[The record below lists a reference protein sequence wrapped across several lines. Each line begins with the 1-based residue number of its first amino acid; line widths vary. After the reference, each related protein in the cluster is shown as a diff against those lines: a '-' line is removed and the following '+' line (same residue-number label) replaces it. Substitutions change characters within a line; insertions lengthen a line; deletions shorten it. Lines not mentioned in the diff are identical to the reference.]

1 MLNLTRLNW
10 QALYRS
16 RPATWNYAM
25 LNQATLDELQALS
38 QLLGIAYS
46 GTKEQRITRLLQSA
60 SVRVELSTWPDTA
73 GDHELTQALI
83 NELTKRYTGKR
94 LKELAQMAGTIHYGN
109 KRMMING
116 LLRWRAQTRQNGQQW
131 NKQYKATIK
140 AQSHTQS
147 VMEVLS

>member
-10 QALYRS
+10 QTLYRS
-16 RPATWNYAM
+16 KPATWNYDM
-25 LNQATLDELQALS
+25 LNQATLDELQGLS

-73 GDHELTQALI
+73 GDHALTQALI
-83 NELTKRYTGKR
+83 NELSSRYKCKR
-94 LKELAQMAGTIHYGN
+94 LKELATLAGTIHYGN
-109 KRMMING
+109 KRMMITG

-131 NKQYKATIK
+131 NNQYKAAIK
-140 AQSHTQS
+140 AQSRTQLI
-147 VMEVLS
+147 MEVF